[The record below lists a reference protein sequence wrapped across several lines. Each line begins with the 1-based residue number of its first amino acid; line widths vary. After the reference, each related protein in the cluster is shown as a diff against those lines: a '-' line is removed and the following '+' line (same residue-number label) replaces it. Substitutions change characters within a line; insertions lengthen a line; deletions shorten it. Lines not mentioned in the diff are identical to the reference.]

1 MSVWGG
7 RIPQGGVAMKLSAMV
22 SVIPIG
28 GGLSLSKYVAACE
41 RVFREAGLSSTL
53 HAHGTNV
60 IGEWGQVMDAVR
72 RAVETVHGMGCP
84 RVSTFLK
91 LSTRTDRE
99 VSLTAP
105 VESVEKKLGEADA

>member
-1 MSVWGG
+1 
-7 RIPQGGVAMKLSAMV
+7 MKLSAMV

-28 GGLSLSKYVAACE
+28 GGLSLSRYVAACE
-41 RVFREAGLSSTL
+41 QILRGAGLETTL

-60 IGEWGQVMDAVR
+60 MGEWDVVMDAVKR
-72 RAVETVHGMGCP
+72 CVATVHEMGCP
-84 RVSTFLK
+84 RVSTLMK

-105 VESVEKKLGEADA
+105 VESVEAKLEAGDA

>member
-1 MSVWGG
+1 
-7 RIPQGGVAMKLSAMV
+7 MKLSAMI

-28 GGLSLSKYVAACE
+28 GGLSLSRYVAACE
-41 RVFREAGLSSTL
+41 RVFREAGLESTL

-60 IGEWGQVMDAVR
+60 VGEWDEVMDAVKR
-72 RAVETVHGMGCP
+72 CVEVVHEMGCP

-105 VESVEKKLGEADA
+105 VESVERKLEEGDA